1 MIGYSTI
8 CKSFYGTNTPTLS
21 PFQSQHIPLTTH
33 KQTFPYIVY
42 IMLHTIYIYYVLVLL
57 SIEDQGKEKY
67 MSYSIYY
74 V

>member
-1 MIGYSTI
+1 MMVYNTI

-33 KQTFPYIVY
+33 KRTTPYIVY
-42 IMLHTIYIYYVLVLL
+42 IMLHTTYIYYVLVLL